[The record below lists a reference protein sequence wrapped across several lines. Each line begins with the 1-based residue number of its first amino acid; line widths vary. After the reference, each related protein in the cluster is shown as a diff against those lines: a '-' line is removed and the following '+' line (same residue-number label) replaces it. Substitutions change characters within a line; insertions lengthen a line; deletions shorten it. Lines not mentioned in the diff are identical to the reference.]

1 MSTPFV
7 WGRSLLFCPCD
18 QPAKYERALS
28 SSADTIVFDLEDGV
42 DGEAKTK
49 ARHAIAAFLSERD
62 VSARV
67 AIRVNPIESDNWE
80 ADMAV
85 VAAARPGGVVFPK
98 VRLSPVGLQRIA
110 DASAELQPLACCATI
125 ESTAGASGISE
136 LLNAYGAFDAISW
149 GPFDLAGEMGI
160 RSVRSGGVLAPPLEW
175 IRSDLLVSAAA
186 QNVTPLESVTLNYMD
201 VRLVASEAAEAA
213 NLGFRGKF
221 AIHPAQ
227 IEPIHEGLQLDA
239 ASIAWAEKAMR
250 VQRDA
255 GSGASGLD
263 GEMLDEAVFK
273 RAEHILSSAARLG
286 VQESVSE

>member
-1 MSTPFV
+1 
-7 WGRSLLFCPCD
+7 
-18 QPAKYERALS
+18 
-28 SSADTIVFDLEDGV
+28 
-42 DGEAKTK
+42 
-49 ARHAIAAFLSERD
+49 
-62 VSARV
+62 
-67 AIRVNPIESDNWE
+67 
-80 ADMAV
+80 
-85 VAAARPGGVVFPK
+85 
-98 VRLSPVGLQRIA
+98 
-110 DASAELQPLACCATI
+110 
-125 ESTAGASGISE
+125 
-136 LLNAYGAFDAISW
+136 
-149 GPFDLAGEMGI
+149 MGI

-186 QNVTPLESVTLNYMD
+186 QNVTPLKYVTLNYMD

-213 NLGFRGKF
+213 NLGFRGKY

-273 RAEHILSSAARLG
+273 RAEHILSSADQRLG